1 MKSGPGKS
9 GFTLIEMLAVVAII
23 AILVGMV
30 VGLSRRID
38 DQGKERLCRDTL
50 ELIGNALEQFRD
62 FGYEYPDNPL
72 YQPAERQ
79 FYFGLKFPIDCNGFN
94 QATLQA
100 LIARVLNVPVTIA
113 ASGHLQEYS
122 GCEAMYLFLS
132 EVPDCRTTLD
142 KVDKS
147 LITDLGSNGVQ
158 MTINVNGRIRPLTRI
173 VDPWE
178 KSLRYDYYTEVALP
192 AFPDPDTK
200 KTFPIITSAGPDGQF
215 DTADDIINRQPE

>member
-1 MKSGPGKS
+1 MKSGPLKS
-9 GFTLIEMLAVVAII
+9 GFTLIEILVVVAII
-23 AILVGMV
+23 AVLVAMV
-30 VGLSRRID
+30 VGVTRRIN
-38 DQGKERLCRDTL
+38 DQGRERLCRNTL

-94 QATLQA
+94 QANLQA

-173 VDPWE
+173 VDPWG
-178 KSLRYDYYTEVALP
+178 KTLRYDYYDVNPVTLLP
-192 AFPDPDTK
+192 IPNTK
-200 KTFPIITSAGPDGQF
+200 KTFPVITSAGPDGQF
-215 DTADDIINRQPE
+215 DTADDIINRQPK